1 MSTIEEEARA
11 AMRAVAGS
19 VTEAPPLRL
28 DPARLALSQSPEAR
42 RADEHALSALPGAA
56 RLRGSARPAAV
67 GIRRFPGWLAPLAA
81 AAAIVAIA
89 LSVVL
94 LRIHSNERVVPPS
107 TSVSSTPVAV
117 PAGTVPR
124 YFVELDPA
132 GEWPIAAS
140 GLLIADT
147 YTGKTV
153 ATVAPPAGMSF
164 QSVSAA
170 SDDRTFILFVTPY
183 SANYTTTWST
193 GRLYE
198 LRIAPGTAHP
208 ATLTRLPIQP
218 LPYVDAMAV
227 SESGRELAT
236 VQTGANTTQPDVL
249 SIYSVAT
256 GQLVHSWTTRYGSRV
271 LPYFAWNSP
280 GPVAD
285 WPVLTWVD
293 DDRRISYLGDP
304 SPAPDGHSFTWTM
317 RQLDVTA
324 KGSSLQTDSQVVW
337 TEQVPNSGRD
347 KYGCDLENPLAVS
360 PNGRSFVCASG
371 TAEGN
376 GERLMKWLV
385 YPTGVPS
392 SGRLAYEL
400 ESDMGSGSSAYGS
413 GLSDSDNVLWRN
425 QSGSALVV
433 LWWRYVGSH
442 VGDVHFGVISKGRF
456 SPLPAALITSP
467 TFYSQM
473 SIAW

>member
-1 MSTIEEEARA
+1 MSTIEEGARA

-19 VTEAPPLRL
+19 VTDAPPLRL
-28 DPARLALSQSPEAR
+28 DPARLALRQSPEAR
-42 RADEHALSALPGAA
+42 RADERALSALPGAA
-56 RLRGSARPAAV
+56 KVRWSGRPRTI
-67 GIRRFPGWLAPLAA
+67 GMRRFPGWLAPLAA
-81 AAAIVAIA
+81 AAAIVAIS
-89 LSVVL
+89 LSLVL
-94 LRIHSNERVVPPS
+94 LRIHPNERVVPPS
-107 TSVSSTPVAV
+107 TSVSSTPVSV

-132 GEWPIAAS
+132 GEWPTSAN
-140 GLLIADT
+140 GLLIGDT

-153 ATVAPPAGMSF
+153 ATVAAPAGMTF

-170 SDDRTFILFVTPY
+170 SDDRTFVLFVTPY
-183 SANYTTTWST
+183 TTKWST
-193 GRLYE
+193 GSWYE
-198 LRIAPGTAHP
+198 LRIAPGTARP
-208 ATLTRLPIQP
+208 ATLTRLPVKP
-218 LPYVDAMAV
+218 LPYVETMAV

-236 VQTGANTTQPDVL
+236 VQIGANTTQPDVL
-249 SIYSVAT
+249 SSYSVAT
-256 GQLVHSWTTRYGSRV
+256 GQLLHSWTTRYGSRV
-271 LPYFAWNSP
+271 LPYFAWDTD

-293 DDRRISYLGDP
+293 DDRRIAYLGDP
-304 SPAPDGHSFTWTM
+304 SPAPDARSFTWTM

-324 KGSSLQTDSQVVW
+324 EGSSLQSDSQVVW

-376 GERLMKWLV
+376 GERLMKWFV
-385 YPTGVPS
+385 YPTGVTS

-400 ESDMGSGSSAYGS
+400 ESDMGSGSSGYGG
-413 GLSDSDNVLWRN
+413 GLSDSDNVLWSN

-433 LWWRYVGSH
+433 LWWRYVGNQV
-442 VGDVHFGVISKGRF
+442 VGDVHFGVVSDGRF
-456 SPLPAALITSP
+456 SPLPTALITSP
-467 TFYSQM
+467 TFYSPM

>member
-19 VTEAPPLRL
+19 VTDAPPLRL
-28 DPARLALSQSPEAR
+28 DPARLALRQSAEAG
-42 RADEHALSALPGAA
+42 RADDHALSALPGAA
-56 RLRGSARPAAV
+56 KLRGSGRPRTV
-67 GIRRFPGWLAPLAA
+67 GMRRFPGWLAPLAA

-94 LRIHSNERVVPPS
+94 LRIHPNERVVPP
-107 TSVSSTPVAV
+107 TAPVSV
-117 PAGTVPR
+117 PAGSIPAGSVPR
-124 YFVELDPA
+124 YFAEIDP
-132 GEWPIAAS
+132 GVGWPNTS
-140 GLLIADT
+140 GGVLIADT
-147 YTGKTV
+147 YTGQTV
-153 ATVAPPAGMSF
+153 ATVTPPAGMTF
-164 QSVSAA
+164 QSVSGA
-170 SDDRTFILFVTPY
+170 SDDRTFVLFVTPY
-183 SANYTTTWST
+183 TAKWST
-193 GRLYE
+193 GQWYE

-208 ATLTRLPIQP
+208 ATLTRLPIKP
-218 LPYVDAMAV
+218 LPHVETMAV
-227 SESGRELAT
+227 SESGRELAV

-256 GQLVHSWTTRYGSRV
+256 GQLLHAWTTRYGSRV
-271 LPYFAWNSP
+271 LPYFAWNIP

-293 DDRRISYLGDP
+293 GDRRIAYLGDP
-304 SPAPDGHSFTWTM
+304 APAPDGHSFTWTM

-360 PNGRSFVCASG
+360 PDGRSFVCASG
-371 TAEGN
+371 TGN
-376 GERLMKWLV
+376 GPGHRLMKWLV
-385 YPTGVPS
+385 YTTTGVDSP
-392 SGRLAYEL
+392 GRLLYRM
-400 ESDMGSGSSAYGS
+400 ESDMGSGSSGYGG
-413 GLSDSDNVLWRN
+413 GLSDSDNVLWSN

-433 LWWRYVGSH
+433 LWWRYVGNQVS
-442 VGDVHFGVISKGRF
+442 DAHFGVISDGRF
-456 SPLPAALITSP
+456 SPLPTGLITSP